1 MPIRVLDPELVAQIA
16 AGEVIERPASV
27 VKELVENALD
37 AGASRIELETEG
49 GGRSRI
55 RVADDGCGIPAAE
68 AALAFARHATSKIS
82 APEDLFRIATL
93 GFRGEALAA
102 IAAVARITCRTRAAG
117 EALGTYLRIEG
128 GEIREQRPLALPPGT
143 EMIVEDLFFNTP
155 ARWKFL
161 RGEGAERRAID
172 LWISRYALA
181 YPKVAFFLRHDR
193 REALTLPAAREPRHR
208 LAALYGAEVAEA
220 LLKVSE
226 ADEEVRI
233 SGWISPPGM
242 DRPDRQEMAFFVNGR
257 WVQDRMLPA
266 AVLQAYHT
274 LLPTGRFPWSF
285 LWIDLPPD
293 AVDVNV
299 HPAKIEVR
307 FRDPDRVFRLVQ
319 RAAHQA
325 LRQMAPRVFQ
335 PIDSSTVPVSIPAR
349 PLPPREPPPVLPKPS
364 GSGEEAARLP
374 PLRVIGQLQATYIVA
389 EGPDGLY
396 LLDQHAAHER
406 VLYEELLARRQ
417 EGPLPAQ
424 PLLQPML
431 LEVSLEEGSLLEEHQ
446 GTLRELG
453 FWIEP
458 FGPRTVRVRAIP
470 AVLSAEAIRAVIQDL
485 LFDLHEARRP
495 MEAALEARWIRSIC
509 KRAAVKA
516 GQVLS
521 MEQMQH
527 LVRALE
533 GCATPWTCPHGRP
546 TVLRFPLGRLAHQ
559 FGREP

>member
-1 MPIRVLDPELVAQIA
+1 M
-16 AGEVIERPASV
+16 
-27 VKELVENALD
+27 
-37 AGASRIELETEG
+37 
-49 GGRSRI
+49 
-55 RVADDGCGIPAAE
+55 
-68 AALAFARHATSKIS
+68 AR
-82 APEDLFRIATL
+82 
-93 GFRGEALAA
+93 
-102 IAAVARITCRTRAAG
+102 
-117 EALGTYLRIEG
+117 
-128 GEIREQRPLALPPGT
+128 PPGT

-155 ARWKFL
+155 ARRKFL
-161 RGEGAERRAID
+161 KGEGAERRAID

-181 YPKVAFFLRHDR
+181 YPRVAFFLRHDR

-220 LLKVSE
+220 LLEVHE
-226 ADEEVRI
+226 ADEEMRI

-274 LLPTGRFPWSF
+274 LLPAGRFPWSF
-285 LWIDLPPD
+285 LWIDLPLD

-319 RAAHQA
+319 RAAHRA
-325 LRQMAPRVFQ
+325 LRQTAPRVFQ
-335 PIDSSTVPVSIPAR
+335 SVASPMAPVSMPAR
-349 PLPPREPPPVLPKPS
+349 PLPPGEPADVLPKPS
-364 GSGEEAARLP
+364 GEEAGLP

-406 VLYEELLARRQ
+406 VLYEELMARRQ

-424 PLLQPML
+424 PLLQPVL
-431 LEVSLEEGSLLEEHQ
+431 LEVSPEEGSLLEEHQ
-446 GTLRELG
+446 ETLRELG
-453 FWIEP
+453 LWIEP
-458 FGPRTVRVRAIP
+458 FGPRAVRVRAIP

-516 GQVLS
+516 GQVLG

-533 GCATPWTCPHGRP
+533 RCAMPWTCPHGRP
-546 TVLRFPLGRLAHQ
+546 TVLRFPLGQLAHQ

>member
-37 AGASRIELETEG
+37 AGASRIEVETEG

-68 AALAFARHATSKIS
+68 VALAFARHATSKIS

-102 IAAVARITCRTRAAG
+102 IAAVARVTCRTRAVG
-117 EALGTYLRIEG
+117 EELGTYVRIEG
-128 GEIREQRPLALPPGT
+128 GEIREQRPMARPPGT

-155 ARWKFL
+155 ARRKFL
-161 RGEGAERRAID
+161 KGEGAERRAID

-181 YPKVAFFLRHDR
+181 YPRVAFFLRHDR

-220 LLKVSE
+220 LLEVHE
-226 ADEEVRI
+226 ADEEMRI

-274 LLPTGRFPWSF
+274 LLPAGRFPWSF
-285 LWIDLPPD
+285 LWIDLPLD

-307 FRDPDRVFRLVQ
+307 FRDLDRVFRLVQ
-319 RAAHQA
+319 RAAHRA
-325 LRQMAPRVFQ
+325 LRQTAPRVFQ
-335 PIDSSTVPVSIPAR
+335 SVASPMAPVSMPAR
-349 PLPPREPPPVLPKPS
+349 PLPPGEPADVLPKPS
-364 GSGEEAARLP
+364 GEEAGLP

-406 VLYEELLARRQ
+406 VLYEELMARRQ

-424 PLLQPML
+424 PLLQPVL
-431 LEVSLEEGSLLEEHQ
+431 LEVSPEEGSLLEEHQ
-446 GTLRELG
+446 ETLRELG
-453 FWIEP
+453 LWIEP
-458 FGPRTVRVRAIP
+458 FGPRAVRVRAIP

-516 GQVLS
+516 GQVLG

-533 GCATPWTCPHGRP
+533 RCAMPWTCPHGRP
-546 TVLRFPLGRLAHQ
+546 TVLRFPLGQLAHQ

>member
-37 AGASRIELETEG
+37 AGASRIEVETEG

-68 AALAFARHATSKIS
+68 VALAFARHATSKLS

-102 IAAVARITCRTRAAG
+102 IAAVARVTCRTRAVG
-117 EALGTYLRIEG
+117 EELGTYVRIEG
-128 GEIREQRPLALPPGT
+128 GEIREQRPLARPPGT

-155 ARWKFL
+155 ARRKFL
-161 RGEGAERRAID
+161 KGEGAERRAID

-181 YPKVAFFLRHDR
+181 YPRVAFFLRHDR

-220 LLKVSE
+220 LLEVHE
-226 ADEEVRI
+226 ADEEMRI

-242 DRPDRQEMAFFVNGR
+242 DRPDRQEMVFFVNGR

-274 LLPTGRFPWSF
+274 LLPAGRFPWSF

-319 RAAHQA
+319 RAAHRA
-325 LRQMAPRVFQ
+325 LRQTAPRVFQ
-335 PIDSSTVPVSIPAR
+335 PVASPMAPASMPAR
-349 PLPPREPPPVLPKPS
+349 PLPPRKPADVLPKPF
-364 GSGEEAARLP
+364 GEEATGLP

-406 VLYEELLARRQ
+406 VLYEELMARRQ

-424 PLLQPML
+424 PLLQPVL
-431 LEVSLEEGSLLEEHQ
+431 LEVSPEEGSLLEEHQ
-446 GTLRELG
+446 EALQELG

-458 FGPRTVRVRAIP
+458 FGPRAVRVRAIP

-495 MEAALEARWIRSIC
+495 MEVALEARWIRSIC

-533 GCATPWTCPHGRP
+533 RCAMPWTCPHGRP
-546 TVLRFPLGRLAHQ
+546 TVLRFPLGQLAHQ

>member
-37 AGASRIELETEG
+37 AGASRIEVETEG

-68 AALAFARHATSKIS
+68 VALAFARHATSKIS

-102 IAAVARITCRTRAAG
+102 IAAVARVTCRTRAVG
-117 EALGTYLRIEG
+117 EELGTYVRIEG
-128 GEIREQRPLALPPGT
+128 GEIREQRPMARPPGT

-155 ARWKFL
+155 ARRKFL
-161 RGEGAERRAID
+161 KGEGAERRAID

-181 YPKVAFFLRHDR
+181 YPRVAFFLRHDR

-220 LLKVSE
+220 LLEVHE
-226 ADEEVRI
+226 ADEEMRI

-274 LLPTGRFPWSF
+274 LLPAGRFPWSF
-285 LWIDLPPD
+285 LWIDLPLD

-319 RAAHQA
+319 RAAHRA
-325 LRQMAPRVFQ
+325 LRQTAPRVFQ
-335 PIDSSTVPVSIPAR
+335 SVASPMAPVSTPAR
-349 PLPPREPPPVLPKPS
+349 PLPPGEPADVLPKPS
-364 GSGEEAARLP
+364 GEEAGLP

-406 VLYEELLARRQ
+406 VLYEELMARRQ

-424 PLLQPML
+424 PLLQPVL
-431 LEVSLEEGSLLEEHQ
+431 LEVSPEEGSLLEEHQ
-446 GTLRELG
+446 ETLRELG
-453 FWIEP
+453 LWIEP
-458 FGPRTVRVRAIP
+458 FGPRAVRVRAIP

-516 GQVLS
+516 GQVLG

-533 GCATPWTCPHGRP
+533 RCAMPWTCPHGRP
-546 TVLRFPLGRLAHQ
+546 TVLRFPLGQLAHQ

>member
-37 AGASRIELETEG
+37 AGASRIEVETEG

-68 AALAFARHATSKIS
+68 VALAFARHATSKIS

-102 IAAVARITCRTRAAG
+102 IAAVARVTCRTRAVG
-117 EALGTYLRIEG
+117 EELGTYVRIEG
-128 GEIREQRPLALPPGT
+128 GEIREQRPMARPPGT

-155 ARWKFL
+155 ARRKFL
-161 RGEGAERRAID
+161 KGEGAERRAID

-181 YPKVAFFLRHDR
+181 YPRVAFFLQHDR

-220 LLKVSE
+220 LLEVHE
-226 ADEEVRI
+226 ADEEMRI

-274 LLPTGRFPWSF
+274 LLPAGRFPWSF
-285 LWIDLPPD
+285 LWIDLPLD

-319 RAAHQA
+319 RAAHRA
-325 LRQMAPRVFQ
+325 LRQTAPRVFQ
-335 PIDSSTVPVSIPAR
+335 SVASPMAPVSMPAR
-349 PLPPREPPPVLPKPS
+349 PLPPGEPADVLPKPS
-364 GSGEEAARLP
+364 GEEAGLP

-406 VLYEELLARRQ
+406 VLYEELMARRQ

-424 PLLQPML
+424 PLLQPVL
-431 LEVSLEEGSLLEEHQ
+431 LEVSPEERSLLEEHQ
-446 GTLRELG
+446 ETLRELG
-453 FWIEP
+453 LWIEP
-458 FGPRTVRVRAIP
+458 FGPRAVRVRAIP

-516 GQVLS
+516 GQVLG

-533 GCATPWTCPHGRP
+533 RCAMPWTCPHGRP
-546 TVLRFPLGRLAHQ
+546 TVLRFPLGQLAHQ

>member
-37 AGASRIELETEG
+37 AGASRIEVETEG

-68 AALAFARHATSKIS
+68 VALAFARHATSKIS

-102 IAAVARITCRTRAAG
+102 IAAVARVTCRTRAVG
-117 EALGTYLRIEG
+117 EELGTYVRIEG
-128 GEIREQRPLALPPGT
+128 GEIREQRPMARPPGT

-155 ARWKFL
+155 ARRKFL
-161 RGEGAERRAID
+161 KGEGAERRAID

-181 YPKVAFFLRHDR
+181 YPRVAFFLRHDR
-193 REALTLPAAREPRHR
+193 REALTLPAAREPCHR

-220 LLKVSE
+220 LLEVHE
-226 ADEEVRI
+226 ADEEMRI

-274 LLPTGRFPWSF
+274 LLPAGRFPWSF
-285 LWIDLPPD
+285 LWIDLPLD

-319 RAAHQA
+319 RAAHRA
-325 LRQMAPRVFQ
+325 LRQTAPRVFQ
-335 PIDSSTVPVSIPAR
+335 PVASPMAPVSMPAR
-349 PLPPREPPPVLPKPS
+349 PLPPGEPADVLPKPS
-364 GSGEEAARLP
+364 GEEAGLP

-406 VLYEELLARRQ
+406 VLYEELMARRQ

-424 PLLQPML
+424 PLLQPVL
-431 LEVSLEEGSLLEEHQ
+431 LEVSPEEGSLLEEHQ
-446 GTLRELG
+446 ETLRELG
-453 FWIEP
+453 LWIEP
-458 FGPRTVRVRAIP
+458 FGPRAVRVRAIP

-516 GQVLS
+516 GQVLG

-533 GCATPWTCPHGRP
+533 RCAMPWTCPHGRP
-546 TVLRFPLGRLAHQ
+546 TVLRFPLGQLAHQ

>member
-37 AGASRIELETEG
+37 AGASRIEVETEG

-68 AALAFARHATSKIS
+68 VALAFARHATSKIS

-102 IAAVARITCRTRAAG
+102 IAAVARVTCRTRAVG
-117 EALGTYLRIEG
+117 EELGTYVRIEG
-128 GEIREQRPLALPPGT
+128 GEIREQRPMARPPGT

-155 ARWKFL
+155 ARRKFL
-161 RGEGAERRAID
+161 KGEGAERRAID

-181 YPKVAFFLRHDR
+181 YPRVAFFLRHDR

-220 LLKVSE
+220 LLEVHE
-226 ADEEVRI
+226 ADEEMRI

-274 LLPTGRFPWSF
+274 LLPAGRFPWSF
-285 LWIDLPPD
+285 LWIDLPLD

-319 RAAHQA
+319 RAAHRA
-325 LRQMAPRVFQ
+325 LRQTAPRVFQ
-335 PIDSSTVPVSIPAR
+335 SVASPMAPVSMPAR
-349 PLPPREPPPVLPKPS
+349 PLPPGEPADVLPKPS
-364 GSGEEAARLP
+364 GEEAGLP

-406 VLYEELLARRQ
+406 VLYEELMARRQ

-424 PLLQPML
+424 PLLQPVL
-431 LEVSLEEGSLLEEHQ
+431 LEVSPEEGSLLEEHQ
-446 GTLRELG
+446 ETLRELG
-453 FWIEP
+453 LWIEP
-458 FGPRTVRVRAIP
+458 FGPHAVRVRAIP

-516 GQVLS
+516 GQVLG

-533 GCATPWTCPHGRP
+533 RCAMPWTCPHGRP
-546 TVLRFPLGRLAHQ
+546 TVLRFPLGQLAHQ

>member
-37 AGASRIELETEG
+37 AGASRIEVETEG

-68 AALAFARHATSKIS
+68 VALAFARHATSKIS

-102 IAAVARITCRTRAAG
+102 IAAVARVTCRTRAVG
-117 EALGTYLRIEG
+117 EELGTYVRIEG
-128 GEIREQRPLALPPGT
+128 GEIREQRPMARPPGT

-155 ARWKFL
+155 ARRKFL
-161 RGEGAERRAID
+161 KGEGAERRAID

-181 YPKVAFFLRHDR
+181 YPRVAFFLRHDR

-220 LLKVSE
+220 LLEVHE
-226 ADEEVRI
+226 ADEEMRI

-242 DRPDRQEMAFFVNGR
+242 DRPDRQEIAFFVNGR

-274 LLPTGRFPWSF
+274 LLPAGRFPWSF
-285 LWIDLPPD
+285 LWIDLPLD

-319 RAAHQA
+319 RAAHRA
-325 LRQMAPRVFQ
+325 LRQTAPRVFQ
-335 PIDSSTVPVSIPAR
+335 SVASPMAPVSMPAR
-349 PLPPREPPPVLPKPS
+349 PLPPGEPADVLPKPS
-364 GSGEEAARLP
+364 GEEAGLP

-406 VLYEELLARRQ
+406 VLYEELMARRQ

-424 PLLQPML
+424 PLLQPVL
-431 LEVSLEEGSLLEEHQ
+431 LEVSPEEGSLLEEHQ
-446 GTLRELG
+446 ETLRELG
-453 FWIEP
+453 LWIEP
-458 FGPRTVRVRAIP
+458 FGPRAVRVRAIP

-516 GQVLS
+516 GQVLG

-533 GCATPWTCPHGRP
+533 RCAMPWTCPHGRP
-546 TVLRFPLGRLAHQ
+546 TVLRFPLGQLAHQ

>member
-37 AGASRIELETEG
+37 AGASRIEVETEG

-68 AALAFARHATSKIS
+68 VALAFARHATSKIS

-102 IAAVARITCRTRAAG
+102 IAAVARVTCRTRAVG
-117 EALGTYLRIEG
+117 EELGTYVRIEG
-128 GEIREQRPLALPPGT
+128 GEIREQRPMARSPGT

-155 ARWKFL
+155 ARRKFL
-161 RGEGAERRAID
+161 KGEGAERRAID

-181 YPKVAFFLRHDR
+181 YPRVAFFLRHDR

-220 LLKVSE
+220 LLEVHE
-226 ADEEVRI
+226 ADEEMRI

-274 LLPTGRFPWSF
+274 LLPAGRFPWSF
-285 LWIDLPPD
+285 LWIDLPLD

-319 RAAHQA
+319 RAAHRA
-325 LRQMAPRVFQ
+325 LRQTAPRVFQ
-335 PIDSSTVPVSIPAR
+335 SVASPMAPVSTPAR
-349 PLPPREPPPVLPKPS
+349 PLPPGEPADVLPKPS
-364 GSGEEAARLP
+364 GEEAGLP

-406 VLYEELLARRQ
+406 VLYEELMARRQ

-424 PLLQPML
+424 PLLQPVL
-431 LEVSLEEGSLLEEHQ
+431 LEVSPEEGSLLEEHQ
-446 GTLRELG
+446 ETLRELG
-453 FWIEP
+453 LWIEP
-458 FGPRTVRVRAIP
+458 FGPRAVRVRAIP

-516 GQVLS
+516 GQVLG

-533 GCATPWTCPHGRP
+533 RCAMPWTCPHGRP
-546 TVLRFPLGRLAHQ
+546 TVLRFPLGQLAHQ

>member
-37 AGASRIELETEG
+37 AGASRIEVETEG

-68 AALAFARHATSKIS
+68 VALAFARHATSKIS

-102 IAAVARITCRTRAAG
+102 IAAVARVTCRTRAVG
-117 EALGTYLRIEG
+117 EELGTYVRIEG
-128 GEIREQRPLALPPGT
+128 GEIREQRPMARPPGT

-155 ARWKFL
+155 ARRKFL
-161 RGEGAERRAID
+161 KGEGAERRAID

-181 YPKVAFFLRHDR
+181 YPRVAFFLRHDR

-220 LLKVSE
+220 LLEVHE
-226 ADEEVRI
+226 ADEEMRI

-266 AVLQAYHT
+266 AVLRAYHT
-274 LLPTGRFPWSF
+274 LLPAGRFPWSF
-285 LWIDLPPD
+285 LWIDLPLD

-319 RAAHQA
+319 RAAHRA
-325 LRQMAPRVFQ
+325 LRQTAPRVFQ
-335 PIDSSTVPVSIPAR
+335 SVASPMAPVSMPAR
-349 PLPPREPPPVLPKPS
+349 PLPPGEPADVLPKPS
-364 GSGEEAARLP
+364 GEEAGLP

-406 VLYEELLARRQ
+406 VLYEELMARRQ

-424 PLLQPML
+424 PLLQPVL
-431 LEVSLEEGSLLEEHQ
+431 LEVSPEERSLLEEHQ
-446 GTLRELG
+446 ETLRELG
-453 FWIEP
+453 LWIEP
-458 FGPRTVRVRAIP
+458 FGPRAVRVRAIP

-495 MEAALEARWIRSIC
+495 MKAALEARWIRSIC

-516 GQVLS
+516 GQVLG

-533 GCATPWTCPHGRP
+533 RCAMPWTCPHGRP
-546 TVLRFPLGRLAHQ
+546 TVLRFPLGQLAHQ

>member
-37 AGASRIELETEG
+37 AGASRIEVETEG

-68 AALAFARHATSKIS
+68 VALAFARHATSKIS

-102 IAAVARITCRTRAAG
+102 IAAVARVTCRTRAVG
-117 EALGTYLRIEG
+117 EELGTYVRIEG
-128 GEIREQRPLALPPGT
+128 GEIREQRPMARPPGT

-155 ARWKFL
+155 ARRKFL
-161 RGEGAERRAID
+161 KGEGAERRAID

-181 YPKVAFFLRHDR
+181 YPRVAFFLRHDR

-220 LLKVSE
+220 LLEVHE
-226 ADEEVRI
+226 ADEEMRI

-274 LLPTGRFPWSF
+274 LLPAGRFPWSF
-285 LWIDLPPD
+285 LWIDLPLD

-319 RAAHQA
+319 RAAHRA
-325 LRQMAPRVFQ
+325 LRQTAPRVFQ
-335 PIDSSTVPVSIPAR
+335 SVASPMAPVSMPAR
-349 PLPPREPPPVLPKPS
+349 PLPPGEPADVLPKPS
-364 GSGEEAARLP
+364 GEEAGLP

-406 VLYEELLARRQ
+406 VLYEELMARRQ

-424 PLLQPML
+424 PLLQPVL
-431 LEVSLEEGSLLEEHQ
+431 LEVSPEEGSLLEEHQ
-446 GTLRELG
+446 ETLRELG
-453 FWIEP
+453 LWIEP
-458 FGPRTVRVRAIP
+458 FGPRAVRVRAIP

-516 GQVLS
+516 GQVLG

-533 GCATPWTCPHGRP
+533 RCAMPWTCPHGRP

>member
-37 AGASRIELETEG
+37 AGASRIEVETEG

-68 AALAFARHATSKIS
+68 VALAFARHATSKIS

-102 IAAVARITCRTRAAG
+102 IAAVARVTCRTRAVG
-117 EALGTYLRIEG
+117 EELGTYVRIEG
-128 GEIREQRPLALPPGT
+128 GEIREQRPMARPPGT

-155 ARWKFL
+155 ARRKFL
-161 RGEGAERRAID
+161 KGEGAERRAID

-181 YPKVAFFLRHDR
+181 YPRVAFFLRHDR

-220 LLKVSE
+220 LLEVHE
-226 ADEEVRI
+226 ADEEMRI

-274 LLPTGRFPWSF
+274 LLPAGRFPWSF
-285 LWIDLPPD
+285 LWIDLPLD

-319 RAAHQA
+319 RAAHRA
-325 LRQMAPRVFQ
+325 LRQTAPRVFQ
-335 PIDSSTVPVSIPAR
+335 SVASPMAPVSMPAR
-349 PLPPREPPPVLPKPS
+349 PLPPGEPADVLPKPS
-364 GSGEEAARLP
+364 GEEAGLP
-374 PLRVIGQLQATYIVA
+374 PLRVIGQLQATYMVA

-406 VLYEELLARRQ
+406 VLYEELMARRQ

-424 PLLQPML
+424 PLLQPVL
-431 LEVSLEEGSLLEEHQ
+431 LEVSPEEGSLLEEHQ
-446 GTLRELG
+446 ETLRELG
-453 FWIEP
+453 LWIEP
-458 FGPRTVRVRAIP
+458 FGPRAVRVRAIP

-516 GQVLS
+516 GQVLG

-533 GCATPWTCPHGRP
+533 RCTMPWTCPHGRP
-546 TVLRFPLGRLAHQ
+546 TVLRFPLGQLAHQ

>member
-37 AGASRIELETEG
+37 AGASRIEVETEG

-68 AALAFARHATSKIS
+68 VALAFARHATSKIS

-102 IAAVARITCRTRAAG
+102 IAAVARVTCRTRAVG
-117 EALGTYLRIEG
+117 EELGTYVRIEG
-128 GEIREQRPLALPPGT
+128 GEIREQRPMARPPGT

-155 ARWKFL
+155 ARRKFL
-161 RGEGAERRAID
+161 KGEGAERRAID

-181 YPKVAFFLRHDR
+181 YPRVAFFLRHDR

-220 LLKVSE
+220 LLEVHE
-226 ADEEVRI
+226 ADEEMRI

-257 WVQDRMLPA
+257 WVQDRMLPV

-274 LLPTGRFPWSF
+274 LLPAGRFPWSF
-285 LWIDLPPD
+285 LWIDLPLD

-319 RAAHQA
+319 RAAHRA
-325 LRQMAPRVFQ
+325 LRQTAPRVFQ
-335 PIDSSTVPVSIPAR
+335 SVASPMAPVSTPAR
-349 PLPPREPPPVLPKPS
+349 PLPPGEPADVLPKPS
-364 GSGEEAARLP
+364 GEEAGLP

-406 VLYEELLARRQ
+406 VLYEELMARRQ

-424 PLLQPML
+424 PLLQPVL
-431 LEVSLEEGSLLEEHQ
+431 LEVSPEEGSLLEEHQ
-446 GTLRELG
+446 ETLRELG
-453 FWIEP
+453 LWIEP
-458 FGPRTVRVRAIP
+458 FGPRAVRVRAIP

-495 MEAALEARWIRSIC
+495 MEAALEARWIQSIC

-516 GQVLS
+516 GQVLG

-533 GCATPWTCPHGRP
+533 RCTMPWTCPHGRP
-546 TVLRFPLGRLAHQ
+546 TVLRFPLGQLAHQ

>member
-37 AGASRIELETEG
+37 AGASRIEVETEG

-68 AALAFARHATSKIS
+68 VALAFARHATSKIS

-102 IAAVARITCRTRAAG
+102 IAAVARVTCRTRAVG
-117 EALGTYLRIEG
+117 EELGTYVRIEG
-128 GEIREQRPLALPPGT
+128 GEIREQRPMARPPGT

-155 ARWKFL
+155 ARRKFL
-161 RGEGAERRAID
+161 KGEGAERRAID

-181 YPKVAFFLRHDR
+181 YPRVAFFLRHDR
-193 REALTLPAAREPRHR
+193 REVLTLPAAREPRHR

-220 LLKVSE
+220 LLEVHE
-226 ADEEVRI
+226 ADEEMRI

-274 LLPTGRFPWSF
+274 LLPAGRFPWSF
-285 LWIDLPPD
+285 LWIDLPLD

-319 RAAHQA
+319 RAAHRA
-325 LRQMAPRVFQ
+325 LRQTAPRVFQ
-335 PIDSSTVPVSIPAR
+335 SVASPMAPVSMPAR
-349 PLPPREPPPVLPKPS
+349 PLPPGEPADVLPKPS
-364 GSGEEAARLP
+364 GEEAGLP

-406 VLYEELLARRQ
+406 VLYEELMARRQ

-424 PLLQPML
+424 PLLQPVL
-431 LEVSLEEGSLLEEHQ
+431 LEVSPEEGSLLEEHQ
-446 GTLRELG
+446 ETLRELG
-453 FWIEP
+453 LWIEP
-458 FGPRTVRVRAIP
+458 FGPRAVRVRAIP

-516 GQVLS
+516 GQVLG

-533 GCATPWTCPHGRP
+533 RCAMPWTCPHGRP
-546 TVLRFPLGRLAHQ
+546 TVLRFPLGQLAHQ

>member
-37 AGASRIELETEG
+37 AGASRIEVETEG

-68 AALAFARHATSKIS
+68 VALAFARHATSKIS

-102 IAAVARITCRTRAAG
+102 IAAVARVTCRTRAVG
-117 EALGTYLRIEG
+117 EELGTYVRIEG
-128 GEIREQRPLALPPGT
+128 GEIREQRPMARPPGT

-155 ARWKFL
+155 ARRKFL
-161 RGEGAERRAID
+161 KGEGAERRAID

-181 YPKVAFFLRHDR
+181 YPRVAFFLRHDR

-220 LLKVSE
+220 LLEVHE
-226 ADEEVRI
+226 ADEEMRI

-257 WVQDRMLPA
+257 WVQDRMLPV

-274 LLPTGRFPWSF
+274 LLPAGRFPWSF
-285 LWIDLPPD
+285 LWIDLPLD

-319 RAAHQA
+319 RAAHRA
-325 LRQMAPRVFQ
+325 LRQTAPRVFQ
-335 PIDSSTVPVSIPAR
+335 SVASPMAPVSMPAR
-349 PLPPREPPPVLPKPS
+349 PLPPGEPADVLPKPS
-364 GSGEEAARLP
+364 GEEAGLP

-406 VLYEELLARRQ
+406 VLYEELMARRQ
-417 EGPLPAQ
+417 EGPLPA
-424 PLLQPML
+424 
-431 LEVSLEEGSLLEEHQ
+431 
-446 GTLRELG
+446 
-453 FWIEP
+453 
-458 FGPRTVRVRAIP
+458 
-470 AVLSAEAIRAVIQDL
+470 
-485 LFDLHEARRP
+485 
-495 MEAALEARWIRSIC
+495 
-509 KRAAVKA
+509 
-516 GQVLS
+516 
-521 MEQMQH
+521 
-527 LVRALE
+527 
-533 GCATPWTCPHGRP
+533 
-546 TVLRFPLGRLAHQ
+546 
-559 FGREP
+559 

>member
-37 AGASRIELETEG
+37 AGASRIEVETEG

-68 AALAFARHATSKIS
+68 VALAFARHATSKIS

-102 IAAVARITCRTRAAG
+102 IAAVARVTCRTRAVG
-117 EALGTYLRIEG
+117 EELGTYVRIEG
-128 GEIREQRPLALPPGT
+128 GEIREQRPMARPPGT

-155 ARWKFL
+155 ARRKFL
-161 RGEGAERRAID
+161 KGEGAERRAID

-181 YPKVAFFLRHDR
+181 YPRVAFFLRHDR

-220 LLKVSE
+220 LLEVHE
-226 ADEEVRI
+226 ADEEMQI

-274 LLPTGRFPWSF
+274 LLPAGRFPWSF
-285 LWIDLPPD
+285 LWIDLPLD

-319 RAAHQA
+319 RAAHRA
-325 LRQMAPRVFQ
+325 LRQTAPRVFQ
-335 PIDSSTVPVSIPAR
+335 SVASPMAPVSTPAR
-349 PLPPREPPPVLPKPS
+349 PLPPGEPADVLPKPS
-364 GSGEEAARLP
+364 GEEAGLP

-406 VLYEELLARRQ
+406 VLYEELMARRQ

-424 PLLQPML
+424 PLLQPVL

-446 GTLRELG
+446 ETLRELG
-453 FWIEP
+453 LWIEP
-458 FGPRTVRVRAIP
+458 FGPRAVRVRAIP

-516 GQVLS
+516 GQVLG

-533 GCATPWTCPHGRP
+533 RCAMPWTCPHGRP
-546 TVLRFPLGRLAHQ
+546 TVLRFPLGQLAHQ

>member
-37 AGASRIELETEG
+37 AGASRIEVETEG

-68 AALAFARHATSKIS
+68 VALAFARHATSKIS

-102 IAAVARITCRTRAAG
+102 IAAVARVTCRTRAVG
-117 EALGTYLRIEG
+117 EELGTYVRIEG
-128 GEIREQRPLALPPGT
+128 GEIREQRPMARPPGT

-155 ARWKFL
+155 ARRKFL
-161 RGEGAERRAID
+161 KGEGAERRAID

-181 YPKVAFFLRHDR
+181 YPRVAFFLRHDR

-220 LLKVSE
+220 LLEVHE
-226 ADEEVRI
+226 ADEEMRI

-274 LLPTGRFPWSF
+274 LLPAGRFPWSF
-285 LWIDLPPD
+285 LWIDLPLD

-319 RAAHQA
+319 RAAHRA
-325 LRQMAPRVFQ
+325 LRQTAPRVFQ
-335 PIDSSTVPVSIPAR
+335 SVASPMAPVSMPAR
-349 PLPPREPPPVLPKPS
+349 PLPPGEPADVLPKPS
-364 GSGEEAARLP
+364 GEEAGLP

-406 VLYEELLARRQ
+406 VLYEELMARRQ

-424 PLLQPML
+424 PLLQPVL
-431 LEVSLEEGSLLEEHQ
+431 LEVSPEEGSLLEEHQ
-446 GTLRELG
+446 ETLRELG
-453 FWIEP
+453 LWIEP
-458 FGPRTVRVRAIP
+458 FGLRAVRVRAIP

-516 GQVLS
+516 GQVLG

-533 GCATPWTCPHGRP
+533 RCAMPWTCPHGRP
-546 TVLRFPLGRLAHQ
+546 TVLRFPLGQLAHQ

>member
-37 AGASRIELETEG
+37 AGASRIEVETEG

-68 AALAFARHATSKIS
+68 VALAFARHATSKIS

-102 IAAVARITCRTRAAG
+102 IAAVARVTCRTRAVG
-117 EALGTYLRIEG
+117 EELGTYVRIEG
-128 GEIREQRPLALPPGT
+128 GEIREQRPMARPPGT

-155 ARWKFL
+155 ARRKFL
-161 RGEGAERRAID
+161 KGEGAERRAID

-181 YPKVAFFLRHDR
+181 YPRVAFFLRHDR

-220 LLKVSE
+220 LLEVHE
-226 ADEEVRI
+226 ADEEMRI

-274 LLPTGRFPWSF
+274 LLPAGRFPWSF
-285 LWIDLPPD
+285 LWIDLPLD

-319 RAAHQA
+319 RAAHRA
-325 LRQMAPRVFQ
+325 LRQTAPRVFQ
-335 PIDSSTVPVSIPAR
+335 SVASPMAPVSMPAR
-349 PLPPREPPPVLPKPS
+349 PLPPGEPADVLPKPS
-364 GSGEEAARLP
+364 GEEAGLP

-406 VLYEELLARRQ
+406 VLYEELMARRQ

-424 PLLQPML
+424 PLLQPVL
-431 LEVSLEEGSLLEEHQ
+431 LEVSPEEGSLLEEHQ
-446 GTLRELG
+446 ETLRELG
-453 FWIEP
+453 LWIEP
-458 FGPRTVRVRAIP
+458 FGPRAVRVRAIP

-516 GQVLS
+516 GQVLG

-533 GCATPWTCPHGRP
+533 RCAMPWTCPHGRP
-546 TVLRFPLGRLAHQ
+546 TVLRVPLGQLAHQ

>member
-37 AGASRIELETEG
+37 AGASRIEVETEG

-68 AALAFARHATSKIS
+68 VALAFARHATSKIS

-102 IAAVARITCRTRAAG
+102 IAAVARVTCQTRAVG
-117 EALGTYLRIEG
+117 EELGTYVRIEG
-128 GEIREQRPLALPPGT
+128 GEIREQRPMARPPGT

-155 ARWKFL
+155 ARRKFL
-161 RGEGAERRAID
+161 KGEGAERRAID

-181 YPKVAFFLRHDR
+181 YPRVAFFLRHDR

-220 LLKVSE
+220 LLEVHE
-226 ADEEVRI
+226 ADEEMRI

-274 LLPTGRFPWSF
+274 LLPAGRFPWSF
-285 LWIDLPPD
+285 LWIDLPLD

-319 RAAHQA
+319 RAAHRA
-325 LRQMAPRVFQ
+325 LRQTAPRVFQ
-335 PIDSSTVPVSIPAR
+335 SVASPMAPVSMPAR
-349 PLPPREPPPVLPKPS
+349 PLPPGEPADVLPKPS
-364 GSGEEAARLP
+364 GEEAGLP

-406 VLYEELLARRQ
+406 VLYEELMARRQ

-424 PLLQPML
+424 PLLQPVL
-431 LEVSLEEGSLLEEHQ
+431 LEVSPEEGSLLEEHQ
-446 GTLRELG
+446 ETLRELG
-453 FWIEP
+453 LWIEP
-458 FGPRTVRVRAIP
+458 FGPRAVRVRAIP

-516 GQVLS
+516 GQVLG

-533 GCATPWTCPHGRP
+533 RCAMPWTCPHGRP
-546 TVLRFPLGRLAHQ
+546 TVLRFPLGQLAHQ

>member
-37 AGASRIELETEG
+37 AGASRIEVETEG

-68 AALAFARHATSKIS
+68 VALAFARHATSKIS

-102 IAAVARITCRTRAAG
+102 IAAVARVTCRTRAVG
-117 EALGTYLRIEG
+117 EELGTYVRIEG
-128 GEIREQRPLALPPGT
+128 GEIREQRPMARPPGT

-155 ARWKFL
+155 ARRKFL
-161 RGEGAERRAID
+161 KGEGAERRAID

-181 YPKVAFFLRHDR
+181 YPRVAFFLRHDR

-220 LLKVSE
+220 LLEVHE
-226 ADEEVRI
+226 ADEEMRI

-274 LLPTGRFPWSF
+274 LLPAGRFPWSF
-285 LWIDLPPD
+285 LWIDLPLD

-319 RAAHQA
+319 RAAHRA
-325 LRQMAPRVFQ
+325 LRQTAPRVFQ
-335 PIDSSTVPVSIPAR
+335 SVASPMAPVSTPAR
-349 PLPPREPPPVLPKPS
+349 PLPPGEPADVLPKPS
-364 GSGEEAARLP
+364 GEEAGLP
-374 PLRVIGQLQATYIVA
+374 PLRVIGQLQATYMVA

-406 VLYEELLARRQ
+406 VLYEELMARRQ

-424 PLLQPML
+424 PLLQPVL
-431 LEVSLEEGSLLEEHQ
+431 LEVSPEEGSLLEEHQ
-446 GTLRELG
+446 ETLRELG
-453 FWIEP
+453 LWIEP
-458 FGPRTVRVRAIP
+458 FGPRAVRVRAIP

-516 GQVLS
+516 GQVLG

-533 GCATPWTCPHGRP
+533 RCAMPWTCPHGRP
-546 TVLRFPLGRLAHQ
+546 TVLRFPLGQLAHQ

>member
-37 AGASRIELETEG
+37 AGASRIEVETEG

-68 AALAFARHATSKIS
+68 VALAFARHATSKIS

-102 IAAVARITCRTRAAG
+102 IAAVARVTCRTRAVG
-117 EALGTYLRIEG
+117 EELGTYVRIEG
-128 GEIREQRPLALPPGT
+128 GEIREQRPMARPPGT

-155 ARWKFL
+155 ARRKFL
-161 RGEGAERRAID
+161 KGEGAERRAID

-181 YPKVAFFLRHDR
+181 YPRVAFFLRHDR

-220 LLKVSE
+220 LLEVHE
-226 ADEEVRI
+226 ADEEMRI

-274 LLPTGRFPWSF
+274 LLPAGRFPWSF
-285 LWIDLPPD
+285 LWIDLPLD

-319 RAAHQA
+319 RAAHRA
-325 LRQMAPRVFQ
+325 LRQTAPRVFQ
-335 PIDSSTVPVSIPAR
+335 SVASPMAPVSMPAR
-349 PLPPREPPPVLPKPS
+349 PLPPGEPADVLPKPS
-364 GSGEEAARLP
+364 GEEAGLP

-406 VLYEELLARRQ
+406 VLYEELMARRQ

-424 PLLQPML
+424 PLLQPVL
-431 LEVSLEEGSLLEEHQ
+431 LEVSPEEGSLLEEHQ
-446 GTLRELG
+446 ETLRELG
-453 FWIEP
+453 LWIEP
-458 FGPRTVRVRAIP
+458 FGPRAVRVRAIP

-516 GQVLS
+516 GQVLG

-533 GCATPWTCPHGRP
+533 RCAMPWTCPHGRP
-546 TVLRFPLGRLAHQ
+546 TVLRFPLGQLAHQ

>member
-37 AGASRIELETEG
+37 AGASRIEVETEG

-68 AALAFARHATSKIS
+68 VALAFARHATSKIS

-102 IAAVARITCRTRAAG
+102 IAAVARVTCRTRAVG
-117 EALGTYLRIEG
+117 EELGTYVRIEG
-128 GEIREQRPLALPPGT
+128 GEIREQRPMARPPGT

-155 ARWKFL
+155 ARRKFL
-161 RGEGAERRAID
+161 KGEGAERRAID

-181 YPKVAFFLRHDR
+181 YPRVAFFLRHDR

-220 LLKVSE
+220 LLEVHE
-226 ADEEVRI
+226 ADEEMRI

-257 WVQDRMLPA
+257 WVQDRMLPV

-274 LLPTGRFPWSF
+274 LLPAGRFPWSF
-285 LWIDLPPD
+285 LWIDLPLD

-319 RAAHQA
+319 RAAHRA
-325 LRQMAPRVFQ
+325 LRQTAPRVFQ
-335 PIDSSTVPVSIPAR
+335 SVASPMAPVSTPAR
-349 PLPPREPPPVLPKPS
+349 PLPPGEPADVLPKPS
-364 GSGEEAARLP
+364 GEEAGLP
-374 PLRVIGQLQATYIVA
+374 PLRVIGQLQATYMVA

-406 VLYEELLARRQ
+406 VLYEELMARRQ

-424 PLLQPML
+424 PLLQPVL
-431 LEVSLEEGSLLEEHQ
+431 LEVSPEEGSLLEEHQ
-446 GTLRELG
+446 ETLRELG
-453 FWIEP
+453 LWIEP
-458 FGPRTVRVRAIP
+458 FGPRAVRVRAIP

-516 GQVLS
+516 GQVLG

-533 GCATPWTCPHGRP
+533 RCAMPWTCPHGRP
-546 TVLRFPLGRLAHQ
+546 TVLRFPLGQLAHQ

>member
-37 AGASRIELETEG
+37 AGASRIEVETEG

-68 AALAFARHATSKIS
+68 VALAFARHATSKIS

-102 IAAVARITCRTRAAG
+102 IAAVARVTCRTRAVG
-117 EALGTYLRIEG
+117 EELGTYVRIEG
-128 GEIREQRPLALPPGT
+128 GEIREQRPMARSPGT

-155 ARWKFL
+155 ARRKFL
-161 RGEGAERRAID
+161 KGEGAERRAID

-181 YPKVAFFLRHDR
+181 YPRVAFFLRHDR

-220 LLKVSE
+220 LLEVHE
-226 ADEEVRI
+226 ADEEMRI

-274 LLPTGRFPWSF
+274 LLPAGRFPWSF
-285 LWIDLPPD
+285 LWIDLPLD

-319 RAAHQA
+319 RAAHRA
-325 LRQMAPRVFQ
+325 LRQTAPRVFQ
-335 PIDSSTVPVSIPAR
+335 SVASPMAPVSMPAR
-349 PLPPREPPPVLPKPS
+349 PLPPGEPADVLPKPS
-364 GSGEEAARLP
+364 GEEAGLP

-406 VLYEELLARRQ
+406 VLYEELMARRQ

-424 PLLQPML
+424 PLLQPVL
-431 LEVSLEEGSLLEEHQ
+431 LEVSPEEGSLLEEHQ
-446 GTLRELG
+446 ETLRELG
-453 FWIEP
+453 LWIEP
-458 FGPRTVRVRAIP
+458 FGPRAVRVRAIP

-516 GQVLS
+516 GQVLG

-533 GCATPWTCPHGRP
+533 RCAMPWTCPHGRP
-546 TVLRFPLGRLAHQ
+546 TVLRFPLGQLAHQ

>member
-37 AGASRIELETEG
+37 AGASRIEVETEG

-68 AALAFARHATSKIS
+68 VALAFARHATSKIS

-102 IAAVARITCRTRAAG
+102 IAAVARVTCRTRAVG
-117 EALGTYLRIEG
+117 EELGTYVRIEG
-128 GEIREQRPLALPPGT
+128 GEIREQRPMARPPGT

-155 ARWKFL
+155 ARRKFL
-161 RGEGAERRAID
+161 KGEGAERRAID

-181 YPKVAFFLRHDR
+181 YPRVAFFLRHDR

-220 LLKVSE
+220 LLEVHE
-226 ADEEVRI
+226 ADEEMRI

-274 LLPTGRFPWSF
+274 LLPAGRFPWSF
-285 LWIDLPPD
+285 LWIDLPLD

-319 RAAHQA
+319 RAAHRA
-325 LRQMAPRVFQ
+325 LRQTAPRVFQ
-335 PIDSSTVPVSIPAR
+335 SVASPMAPVLTPAR
-349 PLPPREPPPVLPKPS
+349 PLPPGEPADVLPKPS
-364 GSGEEAARLP
+364 GEEAGLP

-406 VLYEELLARRQ
+406 VLYEELMARRQ

-424 PLLQPML
+424 PLLQPVL
-431 LEVSLEEGSLLEEHQ
+431 LEVSPEEGSLLEEHQ
-446 GTLRELG
+446 ETLRELG
-453 FWIEP
+453 LWIEP
-458 FGPRTVRVRAIP
+458 FGPRAVRVRAIP

-516 GQVLS
+516 GQVLG

-533 GCATPWTCPHGRP
+533 RCAMPWTCPHGRP
-546 TVLRFPLGRLAHQ
+546 TVLRFPLGQLAHQ

>member
-37 AGASRIELETEG
+37 AGASRIEVETEG

-68 AALAFARHATSKIS
+68 VALAFARHATSKIS

-102 IAAVARITCRTRAAG
+102 IAAVARVTCRTRAVG
-117 EALGTYLRIEG
+117 EELGTYVRIEG
-128 GEIREQRPLALPPGT
+128 GEIREQRPMARPPGT

-155 ARWKFL
+155 ARRKFL
-161 RGEGAERRAID
+161 KGEGAERRAID

-181 YPKVAFFLRHDR
+181 YPRVAFFLRHDR

-220 LLKVSE
+220 LLEVHE
-226 ADEEVRI
+226 ADEEMRI

-257 WVQDRMLPA
+257 WVQDRMLPV

-274 LLPTGRFPWSF
+274 LLPAGRFPWSF
-285 LWIDLPPD
+285 LWIDLPLD

-319 RAAHQA
+319 RAAHRA
-325 LRQMAPRVFQ
+325 LRQTAPRVFQ
-335 PIDSSTVPVSIPAR
+335 SVASPMAPVSTPAR
-349 PLPPREPPPVLPKPS
+349 PLPPGEPADVLPKPS
-364 GSGEEAARLP
+364 GEEAGLP

-406 VLYEELLARRQ
+406 VLYEELMARRQ

-424 PLLQPML
+424 PLLQPVL
-431 LEVSLEEGSLLEEHQ
+431 LEVSPEEGSLLEEHQ
-446 GTLRELG
+446 ETLRELG
-453 FWIEP
+453 LWIEP
-458 FGPRTVRVRAIP
+458 FGPRAVRVRAIP

-516 GQVLS
+516 GQVLG

-533 GCATPWTCPHGRP
+533 RCAMPWTCPHGRP
-546 TVLRFPLGRLAHQ
+546 TVLRFPLGQLAHQ

>member
-37 AGASRIELETEG
+37 AGASRIEVETEG

-68 AALAFARHATSKIS
+68 VALAFARHATSKIS

-102 IAAVARITCRTRAAG
+102 IAAVARVTCRTRAVG
-117 EALGTYLRIEG
+117 EELGTYVRIEG
-128 GEIREQRPLALPPGT
+128 GEIREQRPMARPPGT

-155 ARWKFL
+155 ARRKFL
-161 RGEGAERRAID
+161 KGEGAERRAID

-181 YPKVAFFLRHDR
+181 YPRVAFFLRHDR

-220 LLKVSE
+220 LLEVHE
-226 ADEEVRI
+226 ADEEMRI

-274 LLPTGRFPWSF
+274 LLPAGRFPWSF
-285 LWIDLPPD
+285 LWIDLPLD

-319 RAAHQA
+319 RAAHRA
-325 LRQMAPRVFQ
+325 LRQTAPRVFQ
-335 PIDSSTVPVSIPAR
+335 SVASPMVPVSMPAR
-349 PLPPREPPPVLPKPS
+349 PLPPGEPADVLPKPS
-364 GSGEEAARLP
+364 GEEAGLP

-406 VLYEELLARRQ
+406 VLYEELMARRQ

-424 PLLQPML
+424 PLLQPVL
-431 LEVSLEEGSLLEEHQ
+431 LEVSPEEGSLLEEHQ
-446 GTLRELG
+446 ETLRELG
-453 FWIEP
+453 LWIEP
-458 FGPRTVRVRAIP
+458 FGPRAVRVRAIP

-516 GQVLS
+516 GQVLG

-533 GCATPWTCPHGRP
+533 RCAMPWTCPHGRP
-546 TVLRFPLGRLAHQ
+546 TVLRFPLGQLAHQ